1 MNRKKAYAF
10 VMSAVLTASVCP
22 VNINVF
28 ADDELIV
35 SGDYAYTLNDDDT
48 VCLEE
53 YRGSETAVTV
63 PETLD
68 GHNVTSLG
76 KDTYNNTGVTSVSIG
91 DNIVEIGENTF
102 TDCYA
107 LTEFKVSEGNK
118 QFKSLDGVLYNQDI
132 TVLVNYPTAK
142 DDTEFVIPSTVE
154 TIGTS
159 AIYETKLKKIT
170 FPESLVTI
178 ERHGVSYNAALN
190 DVDLSKTNLVNIEDF
205 AFSYCTS
212 LDNPIFPESL
222 TYIGGGSF
230 AGCSGLAELNLPENL
245 TDIGQN
251 AFAATALKSVT
262 IPASV
267 TEIGYCA
274 FGYDENL
281 EAIPDFKIYG
291 TAGSAAQVYC
301 TESDEDYEYSN
312 NFTFIEGEGNDK
324 TYDGLESS
332 DYGYFKYAIVDGEAY
347 ITYCDFAV
355 DVPEIPSEIEG
366 CPVTKIYGGAFY
378 QGYCSKIVIPDSGKM
393 SDSRAFSGWEDL
405 KEIVLPEGLE
415 EIKAEAFS
423 GCTSLERIIIP
434 ASCKIIGDNAFA
446 NCTSLVSIEVADG
459 NTAYSSD
466 GGILFDAEKETLVKY
481 PLGIKSK
488 SYKVPDS
495 VKTISE
501 FAFLDASDLTSID
514 LNNVT
519 EIKEDA
525 FSYCTG
531 LKSITIPDGV
541 TALVTKS
548 DGTFAGCTSLETVK
562 LGKNMKSIGEKTF
575 DGCTSL
581 KKINFPKKLEVISDY
596 AFYDCSSLKKV
607 RLGDNITEIGASAL
621 GFIYDSE
628 QETAVAVEGF
638 KIYANKNTK
647 GAEYAENCGLEC
659 VTNTYGIFG
668 VNVNKGFAITVASA
682 LAAGVIALI
691 AVFTTKKIKK
701 NSAEKQIEEAKK
713 QAALAVQKR
722 AEETENS
729 ESKID

>member
-1 MNRKKAYAF
+1 M
-10 VMSAVLTASVCP
+10 
-22 VNINVF
+22 
-28 ADDELIV
+28 
-35 SGDYAYTLNDDDT
+35 
-48 VCLEE
+48 
-53 YRGSETAVTV
+53 
-63 PETLD
+63 
-68 GHNVTSLG
+68 
-76 KDTYNNTGVTSVSIG
+76 
-91 DNIVEIGENTF
+91 
-102 TDCYA
+102 
-107 LTEFKVSEGNK
+107 
-118 QFKSLDGVLYNQDI
+118 
-132 TVLVNYPTAK
+132 
-142 DDTEFVIPSTVE
+142 
-154 TIGTS
+154 
-159 AIYETKLKKIT
+159 
-170 FPESLVTI
+170 
-178 ERHGVSYNAALN
+178 
-190 DVDLSKTNLVNIEDF
+190 
-205 AFSYCTS
+205 
-212 LDNPIFPESL
+212 
-222 TYIGGGSF
+222 
-230 AGCSGLAELNLPENL
+230 
-245 TDIGQN
+245 
-251 AFAATALKSVT
+251 
-262 IPASV
+262 
-267 TEIGYCA
+267 
-274 FGYDENL
+274 
-281 EAIPDFKIYG
+281 
-291 TAGSAAQVYC
+291 
-301 TESDEDYEYSN
+301 
-312 NFTFIEGEGNDK
+312 
-324 TYDGLESS
+324 
-332 DYGYFKYAIVDGEAY
+332 
-347 ITYCDFAV
+347 
-355 DVPEIPSEIEG
+355 
-366 CPVTKIYGGAFY
+366 TKIYGGAFY
-378 QGYCSKIVIPDSGKM
+378 QGYCSKIVIPDSVKM
-393 SDSRAFSGWEDL
+393 IDIMAFSGCEDL

-423 GCTSLERIIIP
+423 GCTSLESITIP

-446 NCTSLVSIEVADG
+446 NCTSLVSIEVAEG

-466 GGILFDAEKETLVKY
+466 GGILFDAAKETLVKY

-531 LKSITIPDGV
+531 LKSITIPDDV

-722 AEETENS
+722 AEEAENS

>member
-142 DDTEFVIPSTVE
+142 GDTEFVIPSTVE

-230 AGCSGLAELNLPENL
+230 AGCSGLAELL
-245 TDIGQN
+245 
-251 AFAATALKSVT
+251 
-262 IPASV
+262 
-267 TEIGYCA
+267 
-274 FGYDENL
+274 
-281 EAIPDFKIYG
+281 
-291 TAGSAAQVYC
+291 
-301 TESDEDYEYSN
+301 
-312 NFTFIEGEGNDK
+312 
-324 TYDGLESS
+324 
-332 DYGYFKYAIVDGEAY
+332 
-347 ITYCDFAV
+347 
-355 DVPEIPSEIEG
+355 
-366 CPVTKIYGGAFY
+366 
-378 QGYCSKIVIPDSGKM
+378 
-393 SDSRAFSGWEDL
+393 
-405 KEIVLPEGLE
+405 
-415 EIKAEAFS
+415 
-423 GCTSLERIIIP
+423 
-434 ASCKIIGDNAFA
+434 
-446 NCTSLVSIEVADG
+446 
-459 NTAYSSD
+459 
-466 GGILFDAEKETLVKY
+466 
-481 PLGIKSK
+481 
-488 SYKVPDS
+488 
-495 VKTISE
+495 
-501 FAFLDASDLTSID
+501 
-514 LNNVT
+514 
-519 EIKEDA
+519 
-525 FSYCTG
+525 
-531 LKSITIPDGV
+531 
-541 TALVTKS
+541 
-548 DGTFAGCTSLETVK
+548 
-562 LGKNMKSIGEKTF
+562 
-575 DGCTSL
+575 
-581 KKINFPKKLEVISDY
+581 
-596 AFYDCSSLKKV
+596 
-607 RLGDNITEIGASAL
+607 
-621 GFIYDSE
+621 
-628 QETAVAVEGF
+628 
-638 KIYANKNTK
+638 
-647 GAEYAENCGLEC
+647 
-659 VTNTYGIFG
+659 
-668 VNVNKGFAITVASA
+668 
-682 LAAGVIALI
+682 
-691 AVFTTKKIKK
+691 
-701 NSAEKQIEEAKK
+701 
-713 QAALAVQKR
+713 
-722 AEETENS
+722 
-729 ESKID
+729 